1 MEYISAIRLQ
11 LFYHALNAAQNQSR
25 ITQAQACESYADS
38 QNIAINGSSV
48 LIPVE
53 RQFKAAKNMSAKPN
67 VMQGF
72 GLSVKVMMD

>member
-11 LFYHALNAAQNQSR
+11 LFYHSLNAAQNQFR
-25 ITQAQACESYADS
+25 IMQAQACESYADS

-53 RQFKAAKNMSAKPN
+53 RQFKAAKNMSTKPN

-72 GLSVKVMMD
+72 GLSVKVMMG

>member
-1 MEYISAIRLQ
+1 M
-11 LFYHALNAAQNQSR
+11 
-25 ITQAQACESYADS
+25 QAQACESYADS

-53 RQFKAAKNMSAKPN
+53 RQFKAAKNMSTKPN

-72 GLSVKVMMD
+72 GLSVKVTMG